1 MSVISLDL
9 LSLHF
14 NMDKQSI
21 RSICKKN
28 RNHKSLIAHFNDSS
42 KIQTNLFFNIDFS
55 KYKNVFI
62 YLSSLKMGEIDTW
75 DIISKLKSNNIFIPK
90 IINNEIKIAKYDSNK
105 FSKSNHFGIFEC
117 NEIVKVKID
126 IAIIPMLS
134 FNKNLYRIGYG
145 GGYYDRFLKNNNCF
159 KIGLCSDIMRNWNEE
174 KHDISMN
181 IIITPNKIYNCLLL

>member
-1 MSVISLDL
+1 MSVISPDL

-28 RNHKSLIAHFNDSS
+28 RNHKSLITHFNDSK

-75 DIISKLKSNNIFIPK
+75 DIISKLESNNIFIPK
-90 IINNEIKIAKYDSNK
+90 IINNCSNALP
-105 FSKSNHFGIFEC
+105 KS
-117 NEIVKVKID
+117 
-126 IAIIPMLS
+126 
-134 FNKNLYRIGYG
+134 
-145 GGYYDRFLKNNNCF
+145 
-159 KIGLCSDIMRNWNEE
+159 CSCI
-174 KHDISMN
+174 
-181 IIITPNKIYNCLLL
+181 

>member
-1 MSVISLDL
+1 
-9 LSLHF
+9 
-14 NMDKQSI
+14 MDKQSI

-28 RNHKSLIAHFNDSS
+28 RNYKSLITHFNDSK

-75 DIISKLKSNNIFIPK
+75 DIISKLESNNIFIPK
-90 IINNEIKIAKYDSNK
+90 IINNEMKIAKYDSNK
-105 FSKSNHFGIFEC
+105 FSKSNHFDIFEC
-117 NEIVKVKID
+117 DEIIKVKID

-145 GGYYDRFLKNNNCF
+145 RGYYDRFLKNNNCF
-159 KIGLCSDIMRNWNEE
+159 KLGLCSDIMRNWKEE

-181 IIITPNKIYNCLLL
+181 MIITPNKIYNCLLL